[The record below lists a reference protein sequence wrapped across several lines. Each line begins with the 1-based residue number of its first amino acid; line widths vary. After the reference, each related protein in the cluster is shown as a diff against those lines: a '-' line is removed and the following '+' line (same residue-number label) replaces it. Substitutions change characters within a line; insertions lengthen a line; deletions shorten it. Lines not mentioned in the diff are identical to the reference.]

1 MTESQTINYQIHQIP
16 MDELMADSDFNCR
29 GEISALDVVDLAKSI
44 DKDGLLQPIIVRPL
58 KKDERQKAVDEGH
71 NYMFCIIAGYCRHMA
86 HIVLKRDV
94 IPCIV
99 RDDLDEKTAR
109 ILNLTENLGRQNLNI
124 LQEARGI
131 LPLMALGM
139 NEYKI
144 AEAIPNISRG
154 WVQVR
159 KMLLRLPY
167 DVQQEAAAGT
177 IGQADI
183 RNLVTLKINGG
194 TDDDL
199 FAACRQIKDAKRTKT
214 KQPNIKRKMPPEK
227 AIRIRKRPELFS
239 MIDHILNSVNVDL
252 KVISPQFGTRCLS
265 WAAGHISDLD
275 LFCDIREICELQNIP
290 YTLPK
295 ESI

>member
-1 MTESQTINYQIHQIP
+1 MTDYQIQQIA
-16 MDELMADSDFNCR
+16 MEELMADSDFNCR

-44 DKDGLLQPIIVRPL
+44 DRDGLLQPIIIRPL
-58 KKDERQKAVDEGH
+58 KKDEICTSSLEGH
-71 NYMFCIIAGYCRHMA
+71 KYKYCIIAGYCRHMA
-86 HIVLKRDV
+86 HIILKRDK
-94 IPCIV
+94 IGCIV

-109 ILNLTENLGRQNLNI
+109 ILNLSENLGRQQLNI
-124 LQEARGI
+124 LQEAKGI

-144 AEAIPNISRG
+144 ADAIPNISRG

-159 KMLLRLPY
+159 IMLLRLPY
-167 DVQQEAAAGT
+167 NVQQEAATGT
-177 IGQADI
+177 ITQVDI

-199 FAACRQIKDAKRTKT
+199 FSACRKIKDAKRSKEKT
-214 KQPNIKRKMPPEK
+214 PNIKRKMPPEK

-239 MIDHILNSVNVDL
+239 MIEHILNHVNVDI
-252 KVISPQFGTRCLS
+252 KTISPQFATRCLA
-265 WAAGHISDLD
+265 WAAGEISDFD
-275 LFCDIREICELQNIP
+275 LFCDVRDVCELQNIE